1 METYCTRPDCSRPVN
16 VFADLDDKA
25 TLKTVQ
31 QKYCI
36 TCGMPQIL
44 IGRYLPIQLLGRGG
58 FGTAF
63 LAVDRYT
70 PTNRQCVVKQFQPSG
85 NLTSGQLQIAQDLFE
100 REALAL
106 EQLGIRHPQ
115 IPDLLAF
122 FELEVPNTQHQK
134 TDQFFYLVQEFI
146 DGQTMEEEL
155 AQKGVF
161 SQSETMIVLGEVLK
175 ILKFVHDFG
184 SIHRDIKPS
193 NIMRARSGH
202 IYLLDFGAVKD
213 VTTGK
218 SGSQTHS
225 STGIYSMGFAPPEQM
240 SGGVVYPSTDLYAL
254 AVTCLTLLTGKQPT
268 DLYDAYRNSWNWR
281 SHAQVSDSF
290 ARILDKLLQATPSQ
304 RFQSADEVLAALN
317 RPLGMTPPSGKP
329 RQPTRVPSLSQ
340 SKVPSSTSIQQSVPS
355 SSTGGQSQGAM
366 KASGPSQMIS
376 ARSPSVSTFKIVA
389 GAAFTG
395 FEFGIGAIATFSL
408 LGITPIGLGVILVIS
423 LGLIV
428 GQIRG
433 ILEGI
438 DLPILAV
445 LTLVAAVVFEV
456 FGNFSFLSGLQGL
469 ANPYVAIAFIAVMAG
484 LTFMA
489 ISILFLL
496 VYRVISSLI

>member
-1 METYCTRPDCSRPVN
+1 METYCTRPDCPRPVN

-85 NLTSGQLQIAQDLFE
+85 NLTSSQLQIAQDLFE

-122 FELEVPNTQHQK
+122 FELEVPNTRHQ
-134 TDQFFYLVQEFI
+134 TSDQFFYLVQEFI

-155 AQKGVF
+155 TQKGAF
-161 SQSETMIVLGEVLK
+161 SQSETLIVLSEVLK

-193 NIMRARSGH
+193 NIMRARSER

-218 SGSQTHS
+218 SGSQANS

-240 SGGVVYPSTDLYAL
+240 SGGVVYPATDLYAL

-268 DLYDAYRNSWNWR
+268 ELYDAYRNSWNWR
-281 SHAQVSDSF
+281 SHAQVSDSL

-317 RPLGMTPPSGKP
+317 RPSGMTSQSSKP
-329 RQPTRVPSLSQ
+329 RQPTSVPSSSQ

-355 SSTGGQSQGAM
+355 SSVRQSQGAM
-366 KASGPSQMIS
+366 KVSGSSPGGS
-376 ARSPSVSTFKIVA
+376 ARSPNLSTLKIVA

-395 FEFGIGAIATFSL
+395 FEFGIGAIAMFSL
-408 LGITPIGLGVILVIS
+408 LGITPISLGVILIIS

-428 GQIRG
+428 AQIRG
-433 ILEGI
+433 ILEGS

-445 LTLVAAVVFEV
+445 LTLVAAVAFEV
-456 FGNFSFLSGLQGL
+456 FGNFSILSSLQGL
-469 ANPYVAIAFIAVMAG
+469 ANPYVAIVFIAVMAG
-484 LTFMA
+484 LMFMA

>member
-1 METYCTRPDCSRPVN
+1 MKTYCTRPDCLRPVN

-31 QKYCI
+31 QKYCT

-44 IGRYLPIQLLGRGG
+44 IGRYLPIRLLGKGG

-85 NLTSGQLQIAQDLFE
+85 NLTPSQLQIAQELFE

-106 EQLGIRHPQ
+106 EKLGVQHPQ
-115 IPDLLAF
+115 IPNLLAF
-122 FELEVPNTQHQK
+122 FELDVPNTRHQK
-134 TDQFFYLVQEFI
+134 SDQFFYLVQEFI

-155 AQKGVF
+155 TQKGSF
-161 SQSETMIVLGEVLK
+161 SQSEALIVLGEVLK

-193 NIMRARSGH
+193 NIMRARSGQ

-218 SGSQTHS
+218 SGNQTNS

-240 SGGVVYPSTDLYAL
+240 SGGVVYPATDLYAL
-254 AVTCLTLLTGKQPT
+254 AVTGLTLLTGKQPT
-268 DLYDAYRNSWNWR
+268 ELYDAYRNSWNWR
-281 SHAQVSDSF
+281 SHAQVSDSL
-290 ARILDKLLQATPSQ
+290 ARILDKMLEATPSQ

-317 RPLGMTPPSGKP
+317 RPLGMTSSSGKS
-329 RQPTRVPSLSQ
+329 RQPVGTPSQPQVQMS
-340 SKVPSSTSIQQSVPS
+340 SSTSMQQSVPPS
-355 SSTGGQSQGAM
+355 PSVSRPQGAM
-366 KASGPSQMIS
+366 KASGSSQGS
-376 ARSPSVSTFKIVA
+376 AGSPNVSTFKIVT

-395 FEFGIGAIATFSL
+395 FEFGIGAIAIFSL
-408 LGITPIGLGVILVIS
+408 LGITPISLGVILVIS

-428 GQIRG
+428 AQIRG
-433 ILEGI
+433 ILEGS

-445 LTLVAAVVFEV
+445 LTLVAAIAFEM
-456 FGNFSFLSGLQGL
+456 FGNFSLLSALQGL

-484 LTFMA
+484 LMFVA

-496 VYRVISSLI
+496 VYRVISSFI